1 MSHTPGPWSIKENA
15 YLNQMIDVEPS
26 IGCVYGVGEEV
37 QANARLI
44 ASAPDLLAALQGAL
58 FVLEI
63 CLEPLRYAEH
73 DSLWAAEDYQDIDL
87 RDEAAR
93 WLPAVRAALA
103 KAKGEQ

>member
-44 ASAPDLLAALQGAL
+44 ASAPDLLAALEAL
-58 FVLEI
+58 MRIVSNSNGVSGWHRNGDIAGWDEFDEI
-63 CLEPLRYAEH
+63 NMA
-73 DSLWAAEDYQDIDL
+73 I
-87 RDEAAR
+87 
-93 WLPAVRAALA
+93 AALA
-103 KAKGEQ
+103 KAKGE